1 MSDLAML
8 TGTIDPQTG
17 MVQQP
22 DRRMARFE
30 TVQIPNAVRSR
41 EAGRPIFEPR
51 TVLFV
56 RHPGER
62 DETSIL
68 ATEEHQYQ
76 FPRQWAAFEA
86 GKKADPEGT
95 PLAILFPGDPH
106 VVTSLRSLHIFTVE
120 MLADCGEEALRRIG
134 MGARDYQARAQKFM
148 AAAER
153 SAPLHQMD
161 AKLRERDDEIAV
173 LKEQVA
179 MLAAAATRKGRRA
192 PAADEGD
199 SE

>member
-17 MVQQP
+17 VVQQP

-30 TVQIPNAVRSR
+30 TVQFPNAVRSR

-51 TVLFV
+51 TVVFV

-62 DETSIL
+62 DETSVI
-68 ATEEHQYQ
+68 ATEAHQYE

-95 PLAILFPGDPH
+95 PLSILFPSDPH
-106 VVTSLRSLHIFTVE
+106 IVTSLRALHIFTVE
-120 MLADCGEEALRRIG
+120 MLAECGEEGLRRIG
-134 MGARDYQARAQKFM
+134 MGARDYQARAQRFM
-148 AAAER
+148 EAAAKT
-153 SAPLHQMD
+153 APLHQMD

-192 PAADEGD
+192 SVPDEG
-199 SE
+199 ETE

>member
-8 TGTIDPQTG
+8 TGTIDPQSG
-17 MVQQP
+17 MVIQP

-30 TVQIPNAVRSR
+30 TVQTQNAVKSR
-41 EAGRPIFEPR
+41 EAGRPVFEAR

-62 DETSIL
+62 DETTVL
-68 ATEEHQYQ
+68 ANERHQYE

-86 GKKADPEGT
+86 GKRADPDGT

-106 VVTSLRSLHIFTVE
+106 IVTSLRALHIFTVE
-120 MLADCGEEALRRIG
+120 MLAECGEEGLRRIG
-134 MGARDYQARAQKFM
+134 MGAREYQQRAQRFM
-148 AAAER
+148 EAAAKT
-153 SAPLHQMD
+153 APLHQMD
-161 AKLRERDDEIAV
+161 AKLRERDDEIAL

-179 MLAAAATRKGRRA
+179 MLAAATKRGRPRNAT
-192 PAADEGD
+192 PTEGD
-199 SE
+199 EE